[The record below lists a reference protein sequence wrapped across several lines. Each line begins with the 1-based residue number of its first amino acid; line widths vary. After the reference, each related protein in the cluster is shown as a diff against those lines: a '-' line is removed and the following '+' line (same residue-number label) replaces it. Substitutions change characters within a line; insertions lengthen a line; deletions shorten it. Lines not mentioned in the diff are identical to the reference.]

1 MKLIMDIL
9 RGERLSEFSSDAAIY
24 TSSIDSDK
32 FLIPSVIKINKAHM
46 LMLIKRGIVDLEE
59 GYRCIQALEDIPK
72 DMTMNPKLEDVHM
85 NIEALVIEKVGEK
98 IGGQLNLAKSRND
111 QVATA
116 IRMVLRDFIL
126 DIASSLNHL
135 RNVILKRCE
144 EHLTTIMPGYTHLQ
158 HAQPITL
165 AHHLL
170 AHHDALMRDSDRLI
184 ESYKRVNLSP
194 MGACA
199 LATTGF
205 KIDRDLV
212 AELLGFDGIV
222 ENSIDAVSN
231 RDFAV
236 EVISNLAILMTNLSR
251 FSEELVLWST
261 QEFSIAEM
269 PDEYSSTSSIMPQKK
284 NPVVAELIRAKT
296 SKVYGNLLASL
307 SILKSLPY
315 SYNLDLQDLTPNIWD
330 SCQTTLATINVF
342 KSMIEK
348 VKFNEKRLLE
358 LVKSDMSVATEL
370 ADALVREQKIP
381 FRTSHKIV
389 GMLVKRAL
397 IKGKSLDQVV
407 KEDLNN
413 IIKENTGRSM
423 SISEEVLRKVLDPV
437 ENVKIRVVKGGPSPN
452 EVLRMVK
459 ERWKA
464 LKNDEELI
472 MKKRESLKFAD
483 DKFAREIISLKE
495 VIKARK

>member
-1 MKLIMDIL
+1 MDIL
-9 RGERLSEFSSDAAIY
+9 RGERLSEFSPDAAEY

-32 FLIPSVIKINKAHM
+32 FLIPSVIKINKTHM
-46 LMLIKRGIVDLEE
+46 LMLMKKGIVNLDE

-72 DMTMNPKLEDVHM
+72 DMIMSPKLEDVHM
-85 NIEALVIEKVGEK
+85 NIEALVIEKVGESV
-98 IGGQLNLAKSRND
+98 GGQLNLAKSRND

-126 DIASSLNHL
+126 EIASSLNRL
-135 RNVILKRCE
+135 REVILKICE
-144 EHLTTIMPGYTHLQ
+144 EHLTTVMPGYTHLQ

-170 AHHDALMRDSDRLI
+170 AHHDALMRDGERLK
-184 ESYKRVNLSP
+184 EAYKRVNLSP

-205 KIDRDLV
+205 KIDREMV
-212 AELLGFDGIV
+212 AEFLGFDGLV
-222 ENSIDAVSN
+222 ENSIDAVST

-236 EVISNLAILMTNLSR
+236 EVISDLAILMTDLSR

-269 PDEYSSTSSIMPQKK
+269 PDDYSSTSSIMPQKK
-284 NPVVAELIRAKT
+284 NPVVAELIRAKA
-296 SKVYGNLLASL
+296 SKVHGNLLASL

-315 SYNLDLQDLTPNIWD
+315 SYNLDLQELTPSIWD
-330 SCQTTLATINVF
+330 SCQITLASINVF
-342 KSMIEK
+342 KNMLEK
-348 VKFNEKRLLE
+348 VKFNKERLME
-358 LVKSDMSVATEL
+358 LVKSGMIMATEL
-370 ADALVREQKIP
+370 ADTLVKEQKLS
-381 FRTSHKIV
+381 FRTSHRVV

-397 IKGKSLDQVV
+397 KEGKSLEQAI
-407 KEDLNN
+407 KEDLGN
-413 IIKENTGRSM
+413 IIKENTGKSIN
-423 SISEEVLRKVLDPV
+423 ISEEFLRKVLDPV
-437 ENVKIRVVKGGPSPN
+437 ENVKIRSVKGGPSPD
-452 EVLRMVK
+452 EVLRMIK

-464 LKNDEELI
+464 LKNDDELI

-483 DKFAREIISLKE
+483 EKFSKEILSLKE

>member
-1 MKLIMDIL
+1 MDIL
-9 RGERLSEFSSDAAIY
+9 RGKRLSEFSPDAAVY

-32 FLIPSVIKINKAHM
+32 FLASSVIKINKAHM

-59 GYRCIQALEDIPK
+59 GYHCIQALEDIPK
-72 DMTMNPKLEDVHM
+72 DVIMDPKLEDVHM
-85 NIEALVIEKVGEK
+85 NIEALVIEKVGEN

-126 DIASSLNHL
+126 DIATSLNHL
-135 RNVILKRCE
+135 RKVILERCE
-144 EHLTTIMPGYTHLQ
+144 EHLITVMPGYTHLQ

-170 AHHDALMRDSDRLI
+170 AHHDALMRDSERLM

-205 KIDRDLV
+205 KIDRDMV
-212 AELLGFDGIV
+212 AEFLGFDGLV
-222 ENSIDAVSN
+222 ENSIDAVST
-231 RDFAV
+231 RDFAI
-236 EVISNLAILMTNLSR
+236 EIISDLAILMTNLSR

-261 QEFSIAEM
+261 QEFSIVEI

-284 NPVVAELIRAKT
+284 NPVVAELIRAKA
-296 SKVYGNLLASL
+296 SKVYGNLIASL

-330 SCQTTLATINVF
+330 SCQITLTSINVL
-342 KSMIEK
+342 KNMLGK

-358 LVKSDMSVATEL
+358 LVKSGMSIATEL
-370 ADALVREQKIP
+370 ADTLVREQKIS
-381 FRTSHKIV
+381 FRTSHRIV
-389 GMLVKRAL
+389 GMLVKKAL
-397 IKGKSLDQVV
+397 NEGKSLEQAI
-407 KEDLNN
+407 KEDLSD
-413 IIKENTGRSM
+413 IIKENTGKSM
-423 SISEEVLRKVLDPV
+423 SIPEEILRKILNPI
-437 ENVKIRVVKGGPSPN
+437 ENVKMRSVKGGPSPN

-464 LKNDEELI
+464 LEKDDELI
-472 MKKRESLKFAD
+472 MKKRESLKSAD
-483 DKFAREIISLKE
+483 EKFSKEIISLKE